1 MIPLP
6 KKTGG
11 EVIDQRHY
19 DRGKQC
25 PGRKYP
31 PPIKPEGGNRR
42 TAAATDSEDTESI
55 KRSRQEDGKGDK
67 IG

>member
-1 MIPLP
+1 MPR
-6 KKTGG
+6 KK
-11 EVIDQRHY
+11 V
-19 DRGKQC
+19 
-25 PGRKYP
+25 P

-42 TAAATDSEDTESI
+42 TAAVTDSEDTESI